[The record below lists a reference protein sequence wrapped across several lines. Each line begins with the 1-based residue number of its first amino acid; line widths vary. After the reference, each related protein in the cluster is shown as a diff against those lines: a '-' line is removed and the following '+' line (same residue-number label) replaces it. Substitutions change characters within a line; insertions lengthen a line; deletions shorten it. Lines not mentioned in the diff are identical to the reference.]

1 MNNNLT
7 ISGRVFNLAF
17 ADKTGS
23 ERRNSSRGPSLP
35 DVMTVK
41 HQIVKEADGVTRTR
55 SLLKFDRYVTLSTG
69 EIRPV
74 TGQMQV
80 IAPVDAHVTLA
91 DIMAVVNDTLN
102 VTNNNPAVTGLDLAA
117 AVFSNKEL

>member
-1 MNNNLT
+1 MNSNLT
-7 ISGRVFNLAF
+7 ISGRVFTLAY

-23 ERRNSSRGPSLP
+23 ERRNSARGPSLP

-41 HQIVKEADGVTRTR
+41 HQTVKEADGVTRTR
-55 SLLKFDRYVTLSTG
+55 SLLRFDRYVTLSTG

-80 IAPVDAHVTLA
+80 IAPVDANVTLT
-91 DIMAVVNDTLN
+91 DIMAVVNDSLN